1 MEINRSIEEELK
13 ESYLSYSMS
22 VIIGRAIPDV
32 RDGLKPVQRR
42 ILYSMYELGLS
53 HNKPFKKSARIVGE
67 VIGKYHPHGDTA
79 IYDTLVR
86 LAQEWSMRYILVEGQ
101 GNFGSIDKDPP
112 AAMRYTEARLA
123 KISEEL
129 LEDIDKD
136 TVDMM
141 DNFDG
146 SLKEPVVLPSK
157 FPNLLANGSTGI
169 AVGMTTNIPPHNLS
183 ELVDGFVAL
192 IKNPEISIEELINF
206 IPGPDFP
213 TGGEIIGKS
222 GIREMYT
229 TGRGSFTIRGI
240 VQVEEEKKKKKIVV
254 TEIPF
259 NVNKSDLIK
268 KIVEYAENS
277 NLQIKDIRDESDKEG
292 LRIVIEIPKNVNED
306 IIINNLYKHTQLQ
319 STFHAQLLVIDKEKK
334 PALMN
339 LKELMW
345 AFVEHRFEV
354 VRRRAQFFYKQYS
367 KKAHILE
374 GLIKASRSIDTI
386 ISVIRNSEDQE
397 SAIRELIEMF
407 DFTETQ
413 AKAIVDLRLGRL
425 TKLEISKLIKDYN
438 ELVEKMK
445 IEKELIENDEKVYEK
460 IIEELYYIKTQYG
473 DKRKSK
479 ILDHEEREIK
489 FDELELIPDKEVV
502 ISLTK
507 KGYLKMMNLS
517 TFRTQKRGGKGV
529 TGSSLMNDDVIMEV
543 IYTHLHGKTLF
554 FTSKGKVYLLNNYQ
568 IEENSRTSRGK
579 LISKYLNLDKDEKI
593 LTMLSVDDFSGELF
607 FATKYGKVKR
617 TALKEFE
624 NINARGLRAINFDG
638 DDSLVSVQKIESE
651 EQTILI
657 ATKNGMSIRFS
668 ISEVR
673 TMGRSAMGV
682 TGIKLSKN
690 DEVVSSTL
698 LSDEKN
704 YILTVTRYGYG
715 KLTEI
720 SQYRTQK
727 RAGLGIKNISDVSKT
742 GEIVSVSYVMGRE
755 DIMIFTK
762 HGMSIKINIS
772 SLRPLSRVT
781 KGVKLLNLS
790 NGDEIADVAIIK
802 GEEENV

>member
-1 MEINRSIEEELK
+1 MEINRPIEEELK
-13 ESYLSYSMS
+13 QSYLSYSMS

-42 ILYSMYELGLS
+42 ILYSMYELGVT

-67 VIGKYHPHGDTA
+67 VMGKYHPHGDAA

-86 LAQEWSMRYILVEGQ
+86 LAQDWSIRYTLVEGQ
-101 GNFGSIDKDPP
+101 GNFGSVDKDPP
-112 AAMRYTEARLA
+112 AAMRYTEARLS

-129 LEDIDKD
+129 LEDIDKE
-136 TVDMM
+136 TINMM

-146 SLKEPVVLPSK
+146 SLKEPIVLPSK

-169 AVGMTTNIPPHNLS
+169 AVGMTTNIPPHNIS
-183 ELVDGFVAL
+183 ELVDGFLAL
-192 IKNPEISIEELINF
+192 IKNPQISIEELIEF

-213 TGGEIIGKS
+213 TGGEIIGRA

-229 TGRGSFTIRGI
+229 TGKGSFTIRGKLH
-240 VQVEEEKKKKKIVV
+240 VEEDKKKKKIVI
-254 TEIPF
+254 TEIPY
-259 NVNKSDLIK
+259 NVSKADLIK

-277 NLQIKDIRDESDKEG
+277 SLQIKDIRDESDKEG
-292 LRIVIEIPKNVNED
+292 LRIVIEIPNNVNED

-319 STFHAQLLVIDKEKK
+319 SSFHAQLLVIDKDKR
-334 PALMN
+334 PVLMN

-354 VRRRAQFFYKQYS
+354 VRKRAQFFYKQYS

-386 ISVIRNSEDQE
+386 ISVIRNSEDQN
-397 SAIRELIEMF
+397 SAIKELMEMF

-425 TKLEISKLIKDYN
+425 TKLEISKLIEDYN
-438 ELVEKMK
+438 ELVKKMK
-445 IEKELIENDEKVYEK
+445 IEKELIGKDEKVYEK
-460 IIEELYYIKTQYG
+460 IIEELTYIKAQYG
-473 DKRKSK
+473 DSRKSE

-489 FDELELIPDKEVV
+489 FNELELIPDKEVV

-507 KGYLKMMNLS
+507 KGYLKMMSLS

-529 TGSSLMNDDVIMEV
+529 TGSSLMNDDAIMEI

-568 IEENSRTSRGK
+568 IEENSRTSKGK
-579 LISKYLNLDKDEKI
+579 HISKYINIDKDEKI
-593 LTMLSVDDFSGELF
+593 LTMLSVDNFVGELF
-607 FATKYGKVKR
+607 FVTKFGKVKR
-617 TALKEFE
+617 TSLKDFE

-638 DDSLVSVQKIESE
+638 NDSLVSVQKIENE
-651 EQTILI
+651 KQTILI
-657 ATKNGMSIRFS
+657 ATKNGMSIRFP

-682 TGIKLSKN
+682 TGIKLSK
-690 DEVVSSTL
+690 DDKVVSSAL
-698 LSDEKN
+698 LSNDEN
-704 YILTVTRYGYG
+704 YILTVTSLGYG
-715 KLTEI
+715 KLTET
-720 SQYRTQK
+720 SQYRIQK

-742 GEIVSVSYVMGRE
+742 GYVVSVSYVLGNE

-772 SLRPLSRVT
+772 GLRALGRVT

-790 NGDEIADVAIIK
+790 EGDKIADIAIIS
-802 GEEENV
+802 GEEDV